1 MKKLLVAA
9 AAFAAFYY
17 AIGLDEGT
25 KRHMRKR
32 LSEARKMPG
41 RLIT

>member
-1 MKKLLVAA
+1 MKKLLGLL

-17 AIGLDEGT
+17 AISLDEGT
-25 KRHMRKR
+25 KRHIKKR

-41 RLIT
+41 RFIT